1 MNSNNTNNIVLS
13 TLEQSLNDNDNQ
25 NNLPKCYK
33 IMNVLMDFYSVPEIL
48 NTFHTN
54 ELVNFIEDEHYWS
67 IEDYIS
73 NVKSEAVDEYLMFH
87 PEYTKEDFLKEIKDY
102 NKIDFRNFLCDLT
115 GNGYYVDGEKLLD
128 DIKKMIL

>member
-1 MNSNNTNNIVLS
+1 MNTNNTNNNVLS
-13 TLEQSLNDNDNQ
+13 IIEQSLNDNQ
-25 NNLPKCYK
+25 NNLPKSYE
-33 IMNVLMDFYSVPEIL
+33 IMNVLMDFYSVREIL

-73 NVKSEAVDEYLMFH
+73 NVKSKAVDEYIMFH

-102 NKIDFRNFLCDLT
+102 NKTDFRNFLCDLT
-115 GNGYYVDGEKLLD
+115 GNGYYVENEKLLD

>member
-1 MNSNNTNNIVLS
+1 MNSNNTNNNVLS
-13 TLEQSLNDNDNQ
+13 TIEQSLNDNQ
-25 NNLPKCYK
+25 NNLPKSYE
-33 IMNVLMDFYSVPEIL
+33 IMNVLMDFYSVREIL

-73 NVKSEAVDEYLMFH
+73 NVKSEAVDEYIMYH

-102 NKIDFRNFLCDLT
+102 NKTDFRNFLCDLT
-115 GNGYYVDGEKLLD
+115 GNGYYVENEKLLD

>member
-13 TLEQSLNDNDNQ
+13 TLEQSLNDNQ

-33 IMNVLMDFYSVPEIL
+33 IMNVLMDFYSVREIL

-73 NVKSEAVDEYLMFH
+73 NVKSKAVDEYLMFH

>member
-1 MNSNNTNNIVLS
+1 MNSINTNNNVLS
-13 TLEQSLNDNDNQ
+13 TIEQSLNDNQ
-25 NNLPKCYK
+25 NNLPKSYE
-33 IMNVLMDFYSVPEIL
+33 IMNVLMDFYSVREIL

-73 NVKSEAVDEYLMFH
+73 NVKSKAVDEYIMFH

-102 NKIDFRNFLCDLT
+102 NKTDFRNFLCDLT
-115 GNGYYVDGEKLLD
+115 GNGYYVENEKLLD

>member
-13 TLEQSLNDNDNQ
+13 TLEQSLNDNQ

-33 IMNVLMDFYSVPEIL
+33 IMNVLMDFYSVREIL

-73 NVKSEAVDEYLMFH
+73 NVKSKAVEEYLMFH

-102 NKIDFRNFLCDLT
+102 NKTDFRNFLCDLT